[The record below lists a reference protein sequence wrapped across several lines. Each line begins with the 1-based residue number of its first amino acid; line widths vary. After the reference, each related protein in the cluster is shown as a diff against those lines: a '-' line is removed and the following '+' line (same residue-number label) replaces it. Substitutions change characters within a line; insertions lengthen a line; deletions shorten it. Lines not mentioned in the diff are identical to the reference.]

1 MKNILRWCL
10 MKENKYQVRKVG
22 WKFSYKTQVRK
33 QINIDGHQKENLRVE
48 GSNMALPKG
57 GFSWCLLLSKA
68 ERHLKS
74 QKIVNSLETTFFQT
88 HTNHCY
94 SGRN

>member
-1 MKNILRWCL
+1 
-10 MKENKYQVRKVG
+10 MKENKYKVRKLG

-33 QINIDGHQKENLRVE
+33 QINIDGRQKENLRVK
-48 GSNMALPKG
+48 GSNMVLPKG
-57 GFSWCLLLSKA
+57 GFSWCLLLNKA

-74 QKIVNSLETTFFQT
+74 QKIVSFLQTTFFQT
-88 HTNHCY
+88 HTYSKTQTNHCY